1 MKNTPLMLLLASPL
15 AVATATAANSVSE
28 TDQRYTA
35 NQSGQYEDFTQ
46 VGTIKTFAVSN
57 GAVITMTGPSGS
69 PLVLSGVSGKVDGN
83 TLDIKGAN
91 SQVTVNGDLTYN
103 YGSNTNSN
111 GKYVYNGIAV
121 TGGGR
126 FVLNGNLTATSTSSS
141 YSSPKSAMYVDGA
154 TSSAELNGN
163 ANLTIAA
170 GKGLFAANGG
180 TIDMTAKSGAPYVL
194 TVTNKSSQRSVEANN
209 GGTVT
214 LDLVDM
220 NGTGFSNGI
229 GLYATKNSSIT
240 FLGGDFNQGSNS
252 RYGAN
257 ALFALNHSSVTA
269 TGYDGGH
276 LRIKTAGTNEIGAWA
291 TGNSK
296 VTINSEQHQDFQTVI
311 HTTGTGQSHGLAA
324 GSLGGGNA
332 SAPGDSTGHA
342 GSQYGNSE
350 VTVYGKTDITTEG
363 KDSAGL
369 RVMGDGA
376 KITLTPLVAGVRN
389 SIQSAA
395 SAIRYSFA
403 NGYSLASNGDRL
415 EGGQVIDLTD
425 TDMAHLAGA
434 TGSAGLIEV
443 GGLAGRTS
451 DGQNAGIMNVAD
463 AVQDATLNLAN
474 SSATAQNGRS
484 LLNVNASQNSA
495 DGVFASSFTLNAE
508 NSELVGRAVTDSTEA
523 TDGSV
528 SSASLNLKA
537 SRWFLL
543 DGNSDEASHYATSNL
558 TALDLQDGSQ
568 VFLNSRESWQDGF
581 AANQPQHYGSLQLG
595 SLSGAGAF
603 HFYTDIVN
611 QLTDKLTISEAGGS
625 TGSHSVLV
633 ANDGAQSTLGNERI
647 EIIETNGGSG
657 QFGLY
662 EGALVELGGNTYAL
676 RKNEDDN
683 WELYGYT
690 APPVDPGPTDPDPI
704 DPVDPPPPGPGP
716 GPGPVEP
723 GDPTD
728 PVPPGPVEPTPPG
741 PAPGPGTSTTRAFH
755 AQVHTNYLLSYLD
768 MQTLLQ
774 RMGEL
779 RYTERDTDGN
789 VWLRTNGGRLHSFAG
804 SNFNGYRL
812 SYQGIQLGV
821 DRRVPISSGD
831 LFVGAMLGHTE
842 ADQSFDEGSGGARN
856 THFGLYGTWLH
867 ENGFYLDAV
876 LKAAHLK
883 NNFSVHDTQGNRVKS
898 SGSSNGYS
906 ASLEAGKRFSL
917 HREKD
922 SQWFVEPQAQLV
934 YTDQGG
940 FSSRASNGLKIHY
953 DDYDSLLARAGGIV
967 GYELSN
973 EKHKSEVYLKGGY
986 VRELMADDIGYR
998 INGTPRQSSDFSG
1011 GWREAAVGVSTRLEG
1026 GHSLFMEVGYR
1037 DGDNFDQNHANVGY
1051 RFEY

>member
-15 AVATATAANSVSE
+15 AVATAMAANSVTESN
-28 TDQRYTA
+28 QIYTA
-35 NQSGQYEDFTQ
+35 NQSGLYEDFTQ
-46 VGTIKTFAVSN
+46 VGTIKTFNVSN
-57 GAVITMTGPSGS
+57 GAVITLTGVNGT
-69 PLVLSGVSGKVDGN
+69 PLVLTGHTVRTEAGN
-83 TLDIKGAN
+83 TFDIKGAN
-91 SQVTVNGDLTYN
+91 SLVTVNGDLTYN
-103 YGSNTNSN
+103 YGSNTNAA
-111 GKYVYNGIAV
+111 GKYVYNGVAV

-126 FVLNGNLTATSTSSS
+126 FVINGNLTATSTNTS

-180 TIDMTAKSGAPYVL
+180 TIDMTSKSGSPYL
-194 TVTNKSSQRSVEANN
+194 LSVTNKSSQRSVEATN
-209 GGTVT
+209 GSTVN

-229 GLYATKNSSIT
+229 GLYAASNSSIT
-240 FLGGDFNQGSNS
+240 FMGGDFNQGSNS

-257 ALFALNHSSVTA
+257 ALFALNSSKVTA
-269 TGYDGGH
+269 TGYDGGQ
-276 LRIKTAGTNEIGAWA
+276 LRIKTAGNNEIGAWA
-291 TGNSK
+291 SGNSL
-296 VTINSEQHQDFQTVI
+296 VEINSQKHQNFATVI
-311 HTTGTGQSHGLAA
+311 HTTGSGQSHGLAA
-324 GSLGGGNA
+324 GSLGGGSA
-332 SAPGDSTGHA
+332 SAPTNSTTHA

-350 VTVYGKTDITTEG
+350 VLVHGKVDITTEG

-376 KITLTPLVAGVRN
+376 KITLQPLVAGVRN
-389 SIQSAA
+389 SINSAA

-415 EGGQVIDLTD
+415 EGGQLIELTD
-425 TDMAHLAGA
+425 TDMAHLDGA
-434 TGSAGLIEV
+434 TGTAGLIEV

-451 DGQNAGIMNVAD
+451 DGQNSGIMNVAD
-463 AVQDATLNLAN
+463 AVKNATLNLAN
-474 SSATAQNGRS
+474 SSATAQDGRS

-495 DGVFASSFTLNAE
+495 DGVFASSFTLNAQ
-508 NSELVGRAVTDSTEA
+508 NSDLVGRAVTDSTLA

-528 SSASLNLKA
+528 SSATLNLQG

-543 DGNSDEASHYATSNL
+543 DKNSSEANHYAASSL
-558 TALDLQDGSQ
+558 TALDLQDNSQ
-568 VFLNSRESWQDGF
+568 VYLNSRESWQNGF
-581 AANQPQHYGSLQLG
+581 IANQPEHYGSLQLG

-603 HFYTDIVN
+603 NFYTDIVN
-611 QLTDKLTISEAGGS
+611 QLTDKLTIAEAGGS
-625 TGSHSVLV
+625 TGNHSVLV
-633 ANDGAQSTLGNERI
+633 ANDGSQSTLGNERI

-662 EGALVELGGNTYAL
+662 QGALVELGGNTYAL
-676 RKNEDDN
+676 RKNADDN

-690 APPVDPGPTDPDPI
+690 APPVDPDPI
-704 DPVDPPPPGPGP
+704 DPTPPGPVDP
-716 GPGPVEP
+716 TPPGPVDP
-723 GDPTD
+723 QPPVDPT
-728 PVPPGPVEPTPPG
+728 PPGPVEPTPPG

-779 RYTERDTDGN
+779 RHTERDTDGN

-804 SNFNGYRL
+804 SNFDGYRL

-821 DRRVPISSGD
+821 DRRVPVSSGD
-831 LFVGAMLGHTE
+831 LFVGAMIGHTE

-856 THFGLYGTWLH
+856 THIGLYGTWLH

-883 NNFSVHDTQGNRVKS
+883 NNFSVNDTQGNRVKS

-906 ASLEAGKRFSL
+906 ASLETGKRFTL

-973 EKHKSEVYLKGGY
+973 AKHRSEVYLKGGY

-1011 GWREAAVGVSTRLEG
+1011 GWREAAVGVSTRLTE

>member
-1 MKNTPLMLLLASPL
+1 MKKAPSLILLAAPL
-15 AVATATAANSVSE
+15 AMTPALADNTVSE

-35 NQSGQYEDFTQ
+35 NQSGQYTDFTQ
-46 VGTIKTFAVSN
+46 AGTIKTFAVSN
-57 GAVITMTGPSGS
+57 GAIITLTGASGT
-69 PLVLSGVSGKVDGN
+69 PLVLTGVSGKVDGN
-83 TLDIKGAN
+83 TLDIKGAS
-91 SQVTVNGDLTYN
+91 SQVTVNGDIRYN
-103 YGSNTNSN
+103 YGSNTNSAS
-111 GKYVYNGIAV
+111 KYVYNGIAV

-126 FVLNGNLTATSTSSS
+126 FVLNGNLTATSTSSG
-141 YSSPKSAMYVDGA
+141 YNSPKSAMYVDGT

-163 ANLTIAA
+163 ANLTIAG

-180 TIDMTAKSGAPYVL
+180 TIDMTSGSGTPYL
-194 TVTNKSSQRSVEANN
+194 LSVTNKSSQRSVEANN

-220 NGTGFSNGI
+220 NGTGFSNGV

-291 TGNSK
+291 TGNSQ
-296 VTINSEQHQDFQTVI
+296 VTINSDKHQDFQTVI

-332 SAPGDSTGHA
+332 STPTDSTGHA

-425 TDMAHLAGA
+425 TDMAHLDGA
-434 TGSAGLIEV
+434 TGTAGLIEV

-463 AVQDATLNLAN
+463 AVKDATLNLAN
-474 SSATAQNGRS
+474 SSATAQDGRS

-495 DGVFASSFTLNAE
+495 NGVFASSFTLNAE
-508 NSELVGRAVTDSTEA
+508 NSELVGRTMTDSA
-523 TDGSV
+523 LASDGSV
-528 SSASLNLKA
+528 SQSTVNLKG

-543 DGNSDEASHYATSNL
+543 DKNSSDASHYATSSL
-558 TALDLQDGSQ
+558 TTLDLQDDSQ
-568 VFLNSRESWQDGF
+568 VFLNSREAWQQGF
-581 AANQPQHYGSLQLG
+581 AGKQPSHYGSLQLG

-611 QLTDKLTISEAGGS
+611 QLTDKLTISDAGGS
-625 TGSHSVLV
+625 TGSHSVQV
-633 ANDGAQSTLGNERI
+633 ANDGSQSTLGNERI
-647 EIIETNGGSG
+647 EIIDTNGGSG

-662 EGALVELGGNTYAL
+662 QDALVELGGNTYAL
-676 RKNEDDN
+676 RKNADDN

-690 APPVDPGPTDPDPI
+690 APPVDPYPTDPTDPT
-704 DPVDPPPPGPGP
+704 DPVDPTDPSDPADPTDPSDPVIPGPGP
-716 GPGPVEP
+716 G
-723 GDPTD
+723 
-728 PVPPGPVEPTPPG
+728 PG

-755 AQVHTNYLLSYLD
+755 SQVHTNYLMSYLD

-779 RYTERDTDGN
+779 RYNEREGDGN
-789 VWLRTNGGRLHSFAG
+789 LWLRTNGGRLHSFSG
-804 SNFNGYRL
+804 SNFDGYRL
-812 SYQGIQLGV
+812 SYQGIQAGV
-821 DRRVPISSGD
+821 DHRVPVSSGD
-831 LFVGAMLGHTE
+831 LFVGAMIGHTE
-842 ADQSFDEGSGGARN
+842 ADQNFDEGSGGARN
-856 THFGLYGTWLH
+856 THIGIYGTWLH
-867 ENGFYLDAV
+867 ENGFYIDAV
-876 LKAAHLK
+876 LKAARLK
-883 NNFSVHDTQGNRVKS
+883 NNFSVSDTQGKQVKS
-898 SGSSNGYS
+898 SGDSTGYS
-906 ASLEAGKRFSL
+906 ASLEAGKRFTVHS
-917 HREKD
+917 EKN

-940 FSSRASNGLKIHY
+940 FSSRASNGLKIKY

-973 EKHKSEVYLKGGY
+973 ERHKSEVYLKGGY

-998 INGTPRQSSDFSG
+998 INNTPKQHSDFSG
-1011 GWREAAVGVSTRLEG
+1011 GWREAAIGVSTRLQG

-1037 DGDNFDQNHANVGY
+1037 DGDNFNQNHANVGY

>member
-1 MKNTPLMLLLASPL
+1 MKNTPLMLFLVSPL
-15 AVATATAANSVSE
+15 AMATAMAANSVTENNQS
-28 TDQRYTA
+28 YTA
-35 NQSGQYEDFTQ
+35 NQSGLYEDFTQ
-46 VGTIKTFAVSN
+46 VGTIKTFNVSN
-57 GAVITMTGPSGS
+57 GAIITMTGPSGS
-69 PLVLSGVSGKVDGN
+69 PLVLTGQTVRTDAGN
-83 TLDIKGAN
+83 TVDIKGAG
-91 SQVTVNGDLTYN
+91 SLVTVNSDLEYQ
-103 YGSNTNSN
+103 YGSNTNSA

-126 FVLNGNLTATSTSSS
+126 FVLNGNLTASSTNTS
-141 YSSPKSAMYVDGA
+141 YSSPKSAMYVDGT

-180 TIDMTAKSGAPYVL
+180 TIDMTSDSSSPYVL

-220 NGTGFSNGI
+220 NGTGFSNGV

-240 FLGGDFNQGSNS
+240 FMGGDFNQGSNS

-269 TGYDGGH
+269 TGYDSGH
-276 LRIKTAGTNEIGAWA
+276 LRIKTAGTNEMGAWA
-291 TGNSK
+291 TGNS
-296 VTINSEQHQDFQTVI
+296 VVEINSEKHQNFETVI

-324 GSLGGGNA
+324 GSLGGGSA
-332 SAPGDSTGHA
+332 SAPANSTGHA

-350 VTVYGKTDITTEG
+350 VTVYGKADITTEG

-389 SIQSAA
+389 SITSAA

-425 TDMAHLAGA
+425 TDMAHLDGA
-434 TGSAGLIEV
+434 TGTAGLIEV

-451 DGQNAGIMNVAD
+451 DGQNSGIMNVAD

-474 SSATAQNGRS
+474 SSATAQDGRS
-484 LLNVNASQNSA
+484 LLNVNTSQNSA
-495 DGVFASSFTLNAE
+495 DGAFASSFTLNAE
-508 NSELVGRAVTDSTEA
+508 NSELVGRAVTDSTVA
-523 TDGSV
+523 SDGSV
-528 SSASLNLKA
+528 SSATLNLKG

-543 DGNSDEASHYATSNL
+543 DKNSSDANHYTTSNL

-568 VFLNSRESWQDGF
+568 VFLNSRESWQNGF
-581 AANQPQHYGSLQLG
+581 AANQPEHYGSLQLG

-611 QLTDKLTISEAGGS
+611 QLTDKLTISDAGGS

-633 ANDGAQSTLGNERI
+633 ANDGSQSTLGNERI

-676 RKNEDDN
+676 RKNEGDN

-690 APPVDPGPTDPDPI
+690 APPVDPGPTDP
-704 DPVDPPPPGPGP
+704 VD
-716 GPGPVEP
+716 
-723 GDPTD
+723 
-728 PVPPGPVEPTPPG
+728 PTPPG
-741 PAPGPGTSTTRAFH
+741 PDPEDPTPPGPIEPGNPVEPAPPAPGPGPGTSTTRAFH

-804 SNFNGYRL
+804 GNFDGYRL

-821 DRRVPISSGD
+821 DRRVPVSSGD

-856 THFGLYGTWLH
+856 THVGIYGTWLH
-867 ENGFYLDAV
+867 ENGFYIDAV
-876 LKAAHLK
+876 LKAARLK
-883 NNFSVHDTQGNRVKS
+883 NNFSVSDTQGNRVKS
-898 SGSSNGYS
+898 SGHSTGYS

-973 EKHKSEVYLKGGY
+973 AKHKSEVYLKGGY

-998 INGTPRQSSDFSG
+998 VNGTPKQSSDFSG
-1011 GWREAAVGVSTRLEG
+1011 GWREAAVGISTRLEG

>member
-1 MKNTPLMLLLASPL
+1 MKNTPLMLFLASPL
-15 AVATATAANSVSE
+15 AMATAMAANSVTESN
-28 TDQRYTA
+28 QSYTA
-35 NQSGQYEDFTQ
+35 NQSGLYEDFTQ
-46 VGTIKTFAVSN
+46 VGTIKTFNVSG
-57 GAVITMTGPSGS
+57 GAIITMTGPSGS
-69 PLVLSGVSGKVDGN
+69 PLVLTGQTVRTDAGN
-83 TLDIKGAN
+83 TLDIKGAG
-91 SQVTVNGDLTYN
+91 SLVTVNGDLTYN
-103 YGSNTNSN
+103 YGSNTNPA

-126 FVLNGNLTATSTSSS
+126 FVINGNLTATSTNSG
-141 YSSPKSAMYVDGA
+141 YSSPKSAMYVDGT
-154 TSSAELNGN
+154 TSSAEINGN
-163 ANLTIAA
+163 ANLTIAG

-180 TIDMTAKSGAPYVL
+180 TIDMTSKDGTPYVL

-220 NGTGFSNGI
+220 NGTSYLSNGV

-240 FLGGDFNQGSNS
+240 FMGGDFNQTTS
-252 RYGAN
+252 RPGAN

-276 LRIKTAGTNEIGAWA
+276 LRIKTGGLNEIGAWA
-291 TGNSK
+291 TGNSQ
-296 VTINSEQHQDFQTVI
+296 VTINSEKHQDFQTVI

-324 GSLGGGNA
+324 GSLGGGSA
-332 SAPGDSTGHA
+332 SAPVDSGHA
-342 GSQYGNSE
+342 GAQYGNSE

-389 SIQSAA
+389 SITSAA

-425 TDMAHLAGA
+425 TDMAHLDGA
-434 TGSAGLIEV
+434 TGTAGLIEV

-451 DGQNAGIMNVAD
+451 DGQNSGIMNVAD
-463 AVQDATLNLAN
+463 AVKDATLNLAN
-474 SSATAQNGRS
+474 SSATAQDGRS

-508 NSELVGRAVTDSTEA
+508 SSELVGRAVTDSTVA
-523 TDGSV
+523 GDGSV
-528 SSASLNLKA
+528 SSATLNLKG

-543 DGNSDEASHYATSNL
+543 DKNSSEASHYATSNL
-558 TALDLQDGSQ
+558 TALDLQDDSQ
-568 VFLNSRESWQDGF
+568 VYLNSRESWQNGF
-581 AANQPQHYGSLQLG
+581 AANQPEHYGSLQLG

-611 QLTDKLTISEAGGS
+611 QLTDKLTITGTDGS
-625 TGSHSVLV
+625 TGNHSVLV
-633 ANDGAQSTLGNERI
+633 ANDGSQSTLGDERI

-690 APPVDPGPTDPDPI
+690 VPPVDPGPTDPVDPQP
-704 DPVDPPPPGPGP
+704 PVDPIPPVDPTP
-716 GPGPVEP
+716 PGPVEP
-723 GDPTD
+723 GDP
-728 PVPPGPVEPTPPG
+728 VAPTPPG

-804 SNFNGYRL
+804 SNFDGYRL

-821 DRRVPISSGD
+821 DRRVPVSSGD
-831 LFVGAMLGHTE
+831 LFVGAMIGHTE

-856 THFGLYGTWLH
+856 THVGIYGTWLH
-867 ENGFYLDAV
+867 ENGFYIDTV

-883 NNFSVHDTQGNRVKS
+883 NNFSVNDTQGNRVKS

-906 ASLEAGKRFSL
+906 ASVETGKRFTL

-973 EKHKSEVYLKGGY
+973 AKHKSEVYLKGGY

-998 INGTPRQSSDFSG
+998 INGTPKQSSDFSG
-1011 GWREAAVGVSTRLEG
+1011 GWREAAVGVSTRLTD